1 MADIKIKVT
10 ERTEF
15 GKGASRRARRE
26 GLTPAV
32 VYGHGTDPLHLLV
45 PSQEL
50 FLALRT
56 ANALFELEIEGQKKP
71 VLALPKQIQRDP
83 IMPVIDHVDFLIVK
97 AGEKVSVEIPVVL
110 TGEPARETLTNHDL
124 VSLPVLAPATDIP
137 TEIEVSVEGLGIGDS
152 VLVSQLTLPKG
163 VEADI
168 DPETL
173 VVSIVAPVVEDL
185 PEPETDEEGEES
197 EGEEPEGEGSEEDS
211 E

>member
-1 MADIKIKVT
+1 MADIKIKAT

-32 VYGHGTDPLHLLV
+32 VYGHGTDPLHLLLDA
-45 PSQEL
+45 QQL

-56 ANALFELEIEGQKKP
+56 ANALFELEIEGQPEP
-71 VLALPKQIQRDP
+71 VLALPKQIQRDT
-83 IMPVIDHVDFLIVK
+83 ILPVIDHVDFLIVK
-97 AGEKVSVEIPVVL
+97 AGEKVSVEVPVVL
-110 TGEPARETLTNHDL
+110 RGEPARGTLTNHDL

-137 TEIEVSVEGLGIGDS
+137 SEVEVSIEGLEIGDS
-152 VLVSQLTLPKG
+152 VLVSQITLPKG

-173 VVSIVAPVVEDL
+173 VVSIVAPVVENL
-185 PEPETDEEGEES
+185 PEPESADEEGEES
-197 EGEEPEGEGSEEDS
+197 EGSEEAS

>member
-1 MADIKIKVT
+1 MADIKIKAT

-15 GKGASRRARRE
+15 GKGAARRARRD

-32 VYGHGTDPLHLLV
+32 VYGHGTDPLHLLLDA
-45 PSQEL
+45 QQL

-83 IMPVIDHVDFLIVK
+83 IMPVIEHVDFLIVK

-110 TGEPARETLTNHDL
+110 TGEPARDTLTNHDL
-124 VSLPVLAPATDIP
+124 VTLPVLAPATDIP
-137 TEIEVSVEGLGIGDS
+137 NEVEVSIEGLEIGDS
-152 VLVSQLTLPKG
+152 VLVSQITLPNG

-197 EGEEPEGEGSEEDS
+197 EEGAEGEESEEDS